1 MPTRNQTEFER
12 SLIEA
17 LRSNNIANA
26 ISEAIITNITK
37 KLAEKFNYYDAKIAS
52 LEAEIQLLKSSCNN
66 TTASRDDSSKI
77 ERKVDVLQQQA
88 KNNNIRLMGVKES
101 PNENTLVAVKK
112 IISSKLKINP
122 EELDNN
128 VVTAYRVGQKAEARP
143 RHIIVAFRDNQI
155 KHSIYAKKKMLK
167 GSQIVMKEDLTVE
180 RMKIVKEASEKYGF
194 KNVWTFNGN
203 IFVKTDNKVEKY
215 LYNITDH

>member
-1 MPTRNQTEFER
+1 
-12 SLIEA
+12 
-17 LRSNNIANA
+17 
-26 ISEAIITNITK
+26 
-37 KLAEKFNYYDAKIAS
+37 
-52 LEAEIQLLKSSCNN
+52 
-66 TTASRDDSSKI
+66 
-77 ERKVDVLQQQA
+77 
-88 KNNNIRLMGVKES
+88 MGVKES

>member
-1 MPTRNQTEFER
+1 MNLSR
-12 SLIEA
+12 SLVLSIECSDFRCGSHMGDPKEWIPI
-17 LRSNNIANA
+17 LKIDLFSGLSFKKNLPSLILFLMDFRS
-26 ISEAIITNITK
+26 
-37 KLAEKFNYYDAKIAS
+37 S
-52 LEAEIQLLKSSCNN
+52 LYAGFENN
-66 TTASRDDSSKI
+66 TQNL
-77 ERKVDVLQQQA
+77 E
-88 KNNNIRLMGVKES
+88 
-101 PNENTLVAVKK
+101 
-112 IISSKLKINP
+112 
-122 EELDNN
+122 
-128 VVTAYRVGQKAEARP
+128 QKYGIQAEARP